1 MIYSENDLYK
11 AYVLFKE
18 GFTFYDVTNYFKRNN
33 VTLYDK
39 QKIELII
46 DAVLVHYQITEKE
59 LTGKSRQRHY
69 VNARGAYYYLC
80 RNLTKNS
87 LKFIGKRVNRDHAT
101 VLNGYR
107 LVVDL
112 LEFNCDDIDKDIK
125 QVKSIYHEYVDAR
138 NKENNKLIKKI
149 CNIEI

>member
-11 AYVLFKE
+11 AFTLFQQ
-18 GFTFYDVTNYFKRNN
+18 GFDFYDVTNYFKKNN
-33 VTLYDK
+33 VSIYDK

-46 DAVLVHYQITEKE
+46 DAVLLHYQITEKE

-101 VLNGYR
+101 VLNGYK

-112 LEFNCDDIDKDIK
+112 LEFNIDNIKEDIE
-125 QVKSIYHEYVDAR
+125 QVTSIFNEYVEAKT
-138 NKENNKLIKKI
+138 KENNKLIQKLCNVKI
-149 CNIEI
+149 

>member
-11 AYVLFKE
+11 AYMLFKE
-18 GFTFYDVTNYFKRNN
+18 GFNFYDVTNYFKRNN

-46 DAVLVHYQITEKE
+46 DAVLLHYQITEKE
-59 LTGKSRQRHY
+59 FSGKSRQRHY
-69 VNARGAYYYLC
+69 VNARGAYYYLS

-101 VLNGYR
+101 VLNGYK

-112 LEFNCDDIDKDIK
+112 LEFKADDIDKDIE
-125 QVKSIYHEYVDAR
+125 QVTGIFNEYVEAKT
-138 NKENNKLIKKI
+138 KENNKLIQQL
-149 CNIEI
+149 CNVRI

>member
-1 MIYSENDLYK
+1 LIYW
-11 AYVLFKE
+11 
-18 GFTFYDVTNYFKRNN
+18 
-33 VTLYDK
+33 
-39 QKIELII
+39 
-46 DAVLVHYQITEKE
+46 
-59 LTGKSRQRHY
+59 
-69 VNARGAYYYLC
+69 
-80 RNLTKNS
+80 S
-87 LKFIGKRVNRDHAT
+87 LDHAT

-112 LEFNCDDIDKDIK
+112 LEFNSDDIDKDIK

>member
-11 AYVLFKE
+11 AYTLFKK
-18 GFTFYDVTNYFKRNN
+18 GFNFYDVTNYFKRNN

-46 DAVLVHYQITEKE
+46 DAVLLHYQITEKDFS
-59 LTGKSRQRHY
+59 GKSRQRHF
-69 VNARGAYYYLC
+69 VNARGAYYYLS

-112 LEFNCDDIDKDIK
+112 LEFNSDDIDKDIK
-125 QVKSIYHEYVDAR
+125 QVKSIYHEYVQAKT
-138 NKENNKLIKKI
+138 NENNKLIKKI

>member
-39 QKIELII
+39 QRIELII

-69 VNARGAYYYLC
+69 VNARGVYYYLS
-80 RNLTKNS
+80 RNMTKNS
-87 LKFIGKRVNRDHAT
+87 LKFIGGRVNRGHAT

-107 LVVDL
+107 LVLDL
-112 LEFNCDDIDKDIK
+112 LEFKADNLDKDIE
-125 QVKSIYHEYVDAR
+125 QVTAIY
-138 NKENNKLIKKI
+138 NKYLQAKANENNKLIQKI
-149 CNIEI
+149 CSMKT

>member
-1 MIYSENDLYK
+1 MLYK
-11 AYVLFKE
+11 Q
-18 GFTFYDVTNYFKRNN
+18 GFNFYDVTNYFKRNN

-46 DAVLVHYQITEKE
+46 DAVLLHYQITEKE

-101 VLNGYR
+101 VLNGYK

-112 LEFNCDDIDKDIK
+112 LEFNIDNIKEDIE
-125 QVKSIYHEYVDAR
+125 QVTSIFNEYVEAKT
-138 NKENNKLIKKI
+138 KENNKLIQKLCNVKI
-149 CNIEI
+149 

>member
-11 AYVLFKE
+11 AYTLFKK
-18 GFTFYDVTNYFKRNN
+18 GFNFYDVTNYFKRNN

-46 DAVLVHYQITEKE
+46 DAVLLHYQITEKE
-59 LTGKSRQRHY
+59 FSGKSRQRHF
-69 VNARGAYYYLC
+69 VNARGTYYYLS

-112 LEFNCDDIDKDIK
+112 LEFKTDDIERDIE
-125 QVKSIYHEYVDAR
+125 QVKSIYHEYVHAR
-138 NKENNKLIKKI
+138 NKENKHLIEQLCSVKI
-149 CNIEI
+149 

>member
-11 AYVLFKE
+11 AYMLFKE
-18 GFTFYDVTNYFKRNN
+18 GFNFYDVTNYFKRNN

-46 DAVLVHYQITEKE
+46 DAVLLHYQITEKE
-59 LTGKSRQRHY
+59 FSGKSRQRHY
-69 VNARGAYYYLC
+69 VNARGAYYYLS

-101 VLNGYR
+101 VLNGYK

-112 LEFNCDDIDKDIK
+112 LEFKADDIDKDIE
-125 QVKSIYHEYVDAR
+125 QVTGIFNEYVEAKT
-138 NKENNKLIKKI
+138 KENNKLIQQLCNVKI
-149 CNIEI
+149 